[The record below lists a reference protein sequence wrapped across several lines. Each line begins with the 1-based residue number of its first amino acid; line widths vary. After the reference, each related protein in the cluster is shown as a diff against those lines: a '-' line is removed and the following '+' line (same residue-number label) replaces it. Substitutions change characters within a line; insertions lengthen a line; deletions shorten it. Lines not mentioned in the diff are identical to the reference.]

1 MNRNRI
7 WFFVILA
14 ATVLIVGAI
23 LAVRSVADLV
33 SRGDSTV
40 SKPADAVEIELI
52 YAPEEELY
60 ITQAITDFNRS
71 MANGVDPV
79 TGKDLPRGE
88 KPVWVVGRSASSG
101 IAAQGIINALIA
113 PNNSNVVRPTI
124 FSPSVRHWL
133 ALVNFQTSQSVFDV
147 DGAPATARAPVV
159 IAIWESRL
167 NALKAK
173 HGAEIGWQELFAV
186 FNAPNGWNDYGLS
199 GRQSVYYGHT
209 DPLVS
214 STALSTLISEF
225 YAGSVYGANGKPGEP
240 LSIDSVNDPLV
251 QDEVRSIEG
260 LIKHYSARTTEFK
273 EYIAQG
279 PDYLDFVALEEND
292 LIYIN
297 QGKTQY
303 KPPEKLVALY
313 PKEGTFWHD
322 HPFAV
327 PNASWVSDVQ
337 RAGAVKFTEYVLS
350 EEVQKRVLENGFRPV
365 NPAVPLGYP
374 ISVELGVDPR
384 EPRILPVPAPAV
396 IAAVQQSWQL
406 VKKQADILL
415 LVDTSGSMR
424 SDDKIGRARD
434 AIVSFLEDQ
443 AATNNIG
450 LVRFSGDVQTLVPP
464 ASFETNRTEVLSGVD
479 QLRATGD
486 TALYDA
492 LIHTIDEMGQSADNS
507 RIRAIIL
514 LSDGQDTSSVA
525 VVNDVV
531 RKLQAVRNSKTP
543 VLVIPI
549 AYGADADINALNAI
563 ARASDTKVQSG
574 DSENIK
580 NLLNV
585 ISSYF

>member
-1 MNRNRI
+1 MNRNRV
-7 WFFVILA
+7 WFFVIVI
-14 ATVLIVGAI
+14 ATLLVVGGIA
-23 LAVRSVADLV
+23 AVRGIVDAIRNASGVIV
-33 SRGDSTV
+33 
-40 SKPADAVEIELI
+40 KPEGAVEIEVV

-71 MANGVDPV
+71 MANGVNPV
-79 TGKDLPRGE
+79 TGKDLARGE

-101 IAAQGIINALIA
+101 TVAQGIINAIIA
-113 PNNSNVVRPTI
+113 PNNANIERPTI
-124 FSPSVRHWL
+124 YSPSVRHWL
-133 ALVNFQTSQSVFDV
+133 ALVNFQTGQSIFDV

-167 NALKAK
+167 NALRAK
-173 HGAEIGWQELFAV
+173 HGSEIGWQELFAV
-186 FNAPNGWNDYGLS
+186 FKSPNGWNDYGLS

-214 STALSTLISEF
+214 STALSTLIAEF
-225 YAGSVYGANGKPGEP
+225 YAGSSYGANGKPGEK
-240 LSIDSVNDPLV
+240 LTVERVNDPRV
-251 QDEVRSIEG
+251 QDEVRRIEE

-292 LIYIN
+292 LIFIN

-322 HPFAV
+322 HPFAI
-327 PNASWVSDVQ
+327 PNAPWVSDEQ
-337 RAGAVKFTEYVLS
+337 RASAKIFTEYVLT
-350 EEVQKRVLENGFRPV
+350 EAVQKRVLESGFRPV

-374 ISVELGVDPR
+374 IVPELGVDPAD
-384 EPRILPVPAPAV
+384 PRILPVPDPAV

-406 VKKQADILL
+406 VKKQADVLL

-424 SDDKIGRARD
+424 SDDKISRAVV
-434 AIVSFLEDQ
+434 AIQSFLDDQ

-450 LVRFSGDVQTLVPP
+450 LIRFSGDVETIVPLG
-464 ASFETNRTEVLSGVD
+464 SFEKNRDDVLTGVGR
-479 QLRATGD
+479 LRAMGD

-492 LIHTIDEMGQSADNS
+492 LLHTIDELGQSSDNS
-507 RIRAIIL
+507 RIRAIVL
-514 LSDGQDTSSVA
+514 LSDGQDTSSNA

-531 RKLQAVRNSKTP
+531 RRIQSMRNSKTP

-574 DSENIK
+574 DADNIQK
-580 NLLNV
+580 VLDL